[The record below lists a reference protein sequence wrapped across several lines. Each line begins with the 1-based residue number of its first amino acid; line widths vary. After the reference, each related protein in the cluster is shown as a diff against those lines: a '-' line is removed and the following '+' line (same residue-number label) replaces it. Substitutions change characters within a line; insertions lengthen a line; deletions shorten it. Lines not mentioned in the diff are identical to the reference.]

1 MKTIKTLLSKL
12 LTIKSKVGIFAFIFC
27 LSFFVFNN
35 INNAYAQKTVDG
47 APDGIVICGR
57 GYDVKGTDVNK
68 PCTIDDIFKQAN
80 NLAGFILKVIF
91 PVIFFFGL
99 FMIAWPLVN
108 QMGGGAN
115 PASIAL
121 AKKRGGYLVVGTVF
135 TVGAFLIIKAL
146 LSSLGYKETDT
157 IQVPVNSNA
166 NTSYLFVER
175 VYAEGAGPLGFLPNP
190 LADISVQKAT
200 LGVANV
206 FAYIIIVC
214 AILGIVR
221 GVMYLLLTQQDPGNI
236 EKGKKWILGSLAAA
250 ALIFGAQLFYS
261 IIVDTASSVLK

>member
-12 LTIKSKVGIFAFIFC
+12 LTIKSKVGIFAFVFC

-35 INNAYAQKTVDG
+35 INNVYAQDKIDG
-47 APDGIVICGR
+47 AENGIVTCGR
-57 GYDVKGTDVNK
+57 GYSVKGTGVEK

-157 IQVPVNSNA
+157 IQAPVNSNA
-166 NTSYLFVER
+166 NTSYIFVER

-190 LADISVQKAT
+190 LADVSVQKAT